1 MAAYIREYTMTPN
14 EALQEI
20 RTRLSEEQAEKATT
34 EFLYELALD
43 AHEYHGG
50 KLMTVPL
57 IDEVDDGWLEV
68 WYTPGVSSVSRA
80 IRDDNKKSF
89 SHTSRG
95 RTVAVVSDST
105 RVLGDGDCT
114 PPGGMGVMEGK
125 AMLMKLLGG
134 FDAIPICLDVDR
146 DADRLVDTV
155 NAIAPSFGAIN
166 LEDISQPQCYI
177 ALKKLRDSCS
187 IPVWHDDAQGT
198 GCVVLAGLL
207 NSLKVV
213 NKRIS
218 DVSIVFFGA
227 GAANSTTARLAI
239 AAGADPGRITM
250 FDEHGSL
257 GPERTDFEGE
267 GWDWHRE
274 LCRITN
280 ARGLSDIR
288 EAAKDA
294 DVFIAASKSG
304 PDVVHP
310 MWIKKMADDAIVF
323 ACANPVPEI
332 FPSDA
337 LNAGAVIVA
346 TGRGD
351 YPNQVNNSL
360 GFPGIL
366 KGVLLTGATAI
377 TDRMAVAAA
386 RAIAD
391 YAVQGIIGAGRI
403 LPSMTDTGL
412 FPHVAAKVAMA
423 AQSEGVAT
431 LYPSE
436 DEVYAAALEDMEN
449 SRKAWAAVAASD
461 AVKNYPGQRVQ
472 DLMEKTVSRYQ

>member
-1 MAAYIREYTMTPN
+1 MTPN
-14 EALQEI
+14 EALAEI
-20 RTRLSEEQAEKATT
+20 RNTLSEDAAEKATT
-34 EFLYELALD
+34 EFLFNLSLD
-43 AHEYHGG
+43 AHQFHGG
-50 KLMTVPL
+50 KMMTIPL
-57 IDEVDDGWLEV
+57 VDEVDDGWLEV

-80 IRDDNKKSF
+80 IRDDNQIAF

-114 PPGGMGVMEGK
+114 PSGGMGVMEGK

-134 FDAIPICLDVDR
+134 FDAVPLCLDINKNMDT
-146 DADRLVDTV
+146 LVSTV
-155 NAIAPSFGAIN
+155 NAVAPTFGAIN
-166 LEDISQPQCYI
+166 LEDISQPECYI
-177 ALKKLRDSCS
+177 ALKKLQETCS

-207 NSLKVV
+207 NSLKIVG
-213 NKRIS
+213 KKLS

-227 GAANSTTARLAI
+227 GAANSTAARLMI
-239 AAGADPGRITM
+239 AAGANAERIVM
-250 FDEHGSL
+250 FDEHGAL

-267 GWDWHRE
+267 GWGWHRE
-274 LCRITN
+274 LCSITN
-280 ARGLSDIR
+280 AAGFTNVR
-288 EAAKDA
+288 EAVKDA

-310 MWIKKMADDAIVF
+310 MWIKKMAENAIVF
-323 ACANPVPEI
+323 ACANPIPEI

-337 LNAGAVIVA
+337 INAGAAIVA

-366 KGVLLTGATAI
+366 KGVLLTGASAI

-391 YAVQGIIGAGRI
+391 YTVQGIIGAGRI
-403 LPSMTDTGL
+403 LPSMIDTGL
-412 FPHVAAKVAMA
+412 FPHVAAKVASA
-423 AQSEGVAT
+423 AQAEGVARY
-431 LYPSE
+431 YPSE
-436 DEVYAAALEDMEN
+436 AEVFAAASEDMEKARN
-449 SRKAWAAVAASD
+449 AWAAVTASG
-461 AVKNYPGQRVQ
+461 AVKQYPGTRVKE
-472 DLMEKTVSRYQ
+472 LMNEVISQYQ

>member
-1 MAAYIREYTMTPN
+1 MTPN
-14 EALQEI
+14 EALYEI
-20 RTRLSEEQAEKATT
+20 RKVLSEENAEKATT
-34 EFLYELALD
+34 EFLYELAMD
-43 AHEYHGG
+43 THEFHGG
-50 KLMTVPL
+50 KMMTIPL
-57 IDEVDDGWLEV
+57 VDEVDNGWLEV
-68 WYTPGVSSVSRA
+68 WYTPGVSSVSRS
-80 IRDDNKKSF
+80 IRDNNQVSF
-89 SHTSRG
+89 SHTARG

-125 AMLMKLLGG
+125 ALLMKLLGG
-134 FDAIPICLDVDR
+134 FDAVPVCVDVNKDV
-146 DADRLVDTV
+146 DRLVDTV
-155 NAIAPSFGAIN
+155 NAISPSFGAIN
-166 LEDISQPQCYI
+166 LEDISQPECYI
-177 ALKKLRDSCS
+177 ALKKLQKSCPV
-187 IPVWHDDAQGT
+187 PVWHDDAQGT

-227 GAANSTTARLAI
+227 GAANSTTARLVI
-239 AAGADPGRITM
+239 AAGADPERITM
-250 FDEHGSL
+250 FDEHGAL
-257 GPERTDFEGE
+257 GQERSDFEGE
-267 GWDWHRE
+267 GWEWHRE

-280 ARGLSDIR
+280 SRGFTDIR
-288 EAAKDA
+288 EAVVDS

-391 YAVQGIIGAGRI
+391 YAVQGIIGPGRI
-403 LPSMTDTGL
+403 LPSMADTGL
-412 FPHVAAKVAMA
+412 FPHVAAKVASA
-423 AQSEGVAT
+423 AQSEGVAKF
-431 LYPSE
+431 YPSE
-436 DEVYAAALEDMEN
+436 AEVFAAANEDMEN
-449 SRKAWAAVAASD
+449 SRKAWAAVTASG
-461 AVKNYPGQRVQ
+461 AVKHYPGQKVKE
-472 DLMEKTVSRYQ
+472 LMERTVSRFQ

>member
-1 MAAYIREYTMTPN
+1 MTPN
-14 EALQEI
+14 EALFEI
-20 RTRLSEEQAEKATT
+20 RSRLTEEQGEKATT
-34 EFLYELALD
+34 EFLFKLSLD
-43 AHEYHGG
+43 AHEFHGG
-50 KLMTVPL
+50 KMMTIPL
-57 IDEVDDGWLEV
+57 VDEVDNGWLEV
-68 WYTPGVSSVSRA
+68 WYTPGVSSVSRT
-80 IRDDNKKSF
+80 IRDDNRSSF

-125 AMLMKLLGG
+125 ALLMKLLGG
-134 FDAIPICLDVDR
+134 LDAVPICLDVNKDI
-146 DADRLVDTV
+146 DRLVDTV

-166 LEDISQPQCYI
+166 LEDIAQPGCYI
-177 ALKKLRDSCS
+177 ALKKLQESCS

-213 NKRIS
+213 NKKIN

-227 GAANSTTARLAI
+227 GAANSTAARLMI

-250 FDEHGSL
+250 FDENGAL
-257 GPERTDFEGE
+257 GPERTDFNGE
-267 GWDWHRE
+267 GWEWHKE

-280 ARGLSDIR
+280 SGGFSDVR
-288 EAAKDA
+288 EAVKDA

-323 ACANPVPEI
+323 ACANPIPEI

-337 LNAGAVIVA
+337 MNAGAAIVA

-366 KGVLLTGATAI
+366 KGVLLTGASAI

-391 YAVQGIIGAGRI
+391 YAVQGIIGPGRI

-412 FPHVAAKVAMA
+412 FPHVAAKVASA
-423 AQSEGVAT
+423 AQAEGVARH
-431 LYPSE
+431 YPSE
-436 DEVYAAALEDMEN
+436 KEVFTAASADMEN
-449 SRKAWAAVAASD
+449 ARKAWAAVTASG
-461 AVKNYPGQRVQ
+461 AVKQYPGTRVKE
-472 DLMEKTVSRYQ
+472 LMEEIISQYQ

>member
-1 MAAYIREYTMTPN
+1 MTPK
-14 EALQEI
+14 EALFEI
-20 RTRLSEEQAEKATT
+20 RNRLSEEQSEKATT
-34 EFLYELALD
+34 EFLFKLSLD
-43 AHEYHGG
+43 AHEFHGG
-50 KLMTVPL
+50 KMMTIPL
-57 IDEVDDGWLEV
+57 VDEVDNGWLEV
-68 WYTPGVSSVSRA
+68 WYTPGVSSVSRT
-80 IRDDNKKSF
+80 IRDDNRSSF

-125 AMLMKLLGG
+125 ALLMKLLGG
-134 FDAIPICLDVDR
+134 FDAIPICLDINKNI
-146 DADRLVDTV
+146 DRLVDTV

-166 LEDISQPQCYI
+166 LEDIAQPGCYI
-177 ALKKLRDSCS
+177 ALKKLQESCS

-207 NSLKVV
+207 NSLKIV
-213 NKRIS
+213 NKKINNI
-218 DVSIVFFGA
+218 SIVFFGA
-227 GAANSTTARLAI
+227 GAANSTAARLMI
-239 AAGADPGRITM
+239 TAGADPGRITM
-250 FDEHGSL
+250 FDENGALGS
-257 GPERTDFEGE
+257 ERTDFNGK
-267 GWDWHRE
+267 GWEWHKK
-274 LCRITN
+274 LCQITN
-280 ARGLSDIR
+280 SQGFSDVR
-288 EAAKDA
+288 EAVKDA

-310 MWIKKMADDAIVF
+310 MWIKKMADDAVVF
-323 ACANPVPEI
+323 ACANPIPEI

-337 LNAGAVIVA
+337 HNAGAAIVA

-366 KGVLLTGATAI
+366 KGVLLTGASII

-391 YAVQGIIGAGRI
+391 YAVRGIIGPGRI

-412 FPHVAAKVAMA
+412 FPHVAAKVASA
-423 AQSEGVAT
+423 AQSEGVARF
-431 LYPSE
+431 YPSE
-436 DEVYAAALEDMEN
+436 AEVFEAASADMEN
-449 SRKAWAAVAASD
+449 ARKAWVAVTTSG
-461 AVKNYPGQRVQ
+461 AVKQYPGARVKE
-472 DLMEKTVSRYQ
+472 LMEEIVSEYQ

>member
-1 MAAYIREYTMTPN
+1 MTPN
-14 EALQEI
+14 EALYEI
-20 RTRLSEEQAEKATT
+20 RTRLTEEQAEKATT
-34 EFLYELALD
+34 EFLFKLSLD
-43 AHEYHGG
+43 AHGFHGG
-50 KLMTVPL
+50 KMKTIPVV
-57 IDEVDDGWLEV
+57 DEVDNGWLEV
-68 WYTPGVSSVSRA
+68 WYTPGVSSISRA
-80 IRDDNKKSF
+80 IRDDRQVSL
-89 SHTSRG
+89 SHTARG

-125 AMLMKLLGG
+125 ALLMNLLGG
-134 FDAIPICLDVDR
+134 IDAVPICLDVNKDMR
-146 DADRLVDTV
+146 KLVDTV

-166 LEDISQPQCYI
+166 LEDISQPECYI
-177 ALKKLRDSCS
+177 ALKNLQETCS

-213 NKRIS
+213 NKKLS

-227 GAANSTTARLAI
+227 GAANSTAARLMI
-239 AAGADPGRITM
+239 AAGADPGRMTL
-250 FDEHGSL
+250 FDEKGVLGSQ
-257 GPERTDFEGE
+257 RTDFDGE
-267 GWDWHRE
+267 GWEWHRE
-274 LCRITN
+274 LCRNTN
-280 ARGLSDIR
+280 SMGFSDVR
-288 EAAKDA
+288 EAVKDA

-323 ACANPVPEI
+323 ACANPIPEI

-337 LNAGAVIVA
+337 HNAGAAIVA

-366 KGVLLTGATAI
+366 KGVLLTGASAV

-391 YAVQGIIGAGRI
+391 YAVQGIIGTGRI

-412 FPHVAAKVAMA
+412 FPHVAAKVASA
-423 AQSEGVAT
+423 AQSEGVARFF
-431 LYPSE
+431 PSE
-436 DEVYAAALEDMEN
+436 AEVFAAASEDMEN
-449 SRKAWAAVAASD
+449 ARKAWAAVTESGAY
-461 AVKNYPGQRVQ
+461 KKYPGTRVKE
-472 DLMEKTVSRYQ
+472 LMEETVSQYQ

>member
-1 MAAYIREYTMTPN
+1 MTPN
-14 EALQEI
+14 EALFEI
-20 RTRLSEEQAEKATT
+20 RSRLTEDQAEKATT
-34 EFLYELALD
+34 EFLFKLSLD
-43 AHEYHGG
+43 AHEFHGG
-50 KLMTVPL
+50 KMKTVP
-57 IDEVDDGWLEV
+57 IVDEVDNGWLEV

-89 SHTSRG
+89 SLSGRG
-95 RTVAVVSDST
+95 RSVAVVTDST

-125 AMLMKLLGG
+125 AMLMNLLGG
-134 FDAIPICLDVDR
+134 FDAVPLCLDVDK
-146 DADRLVDTV
+146 DVNRLVDTV
-155 NAIAPSFGAIN
+155 KAIAPSFGAIN
-166 LEDISQPQCYI
+166 LEDISQPECYI
-177 ALKKLRDSCS
+177 ALNKLQDSCS

-198 GCVVLAGLL
+198 GCVVLAALL
-207 NSLKVV
+207 NSLKIV
-213 NKRIS
+213 NKKLN

-227 GAANSTTARLAI
+227 GAANSTAARLMI
-239 AAGADPGRITM
+239 TAGANPGSIIM
-250 FDEHGSL
+250 FDEHGVLNS
-257 GPERTDFEGE
+257 ERTDFDGE
-267 GWDWHRE
+267 GWLWHKE

-280 ARGLSDIR
+280 AKGFTDIR
-288 EAAKDA
+288 EAVKDA

-323 ACANPVPEI
+323 ACANPIPEI

-337 LNAGAVIVA
+337 FNAGAAIVA

-366 KGVLLTGATAI
+366 KGVLLTGASTI

-391 YAVQGIIGAGRI
+391 YAVQGIIGPARI
-403 LPSMTDTGL
+403 LPAMADTGL
-412 FPHVAAKVAMA
+412 FPYVASKVASA
-423 AQSEGVAT
+423 AQAEGVAEF
-431 LYPSE
+431 YPSE
-436 DEVYAAALEDMEN
+436 AEVFKAASEDMDN
-449 SRKAWAAVAASD
+449 ARKAWAAVTESG
-461 AVKNYPGQRVQ
+461 AVKKYPGTKVKE
-472 DLMEKTVSRYQ
+472 LMEETVSSYQ

>member
-1 MAAYIREYTMTPN
+1 MTPN
-14 EALQEI
+14 EALYEI
-20 RTRLSEEQAEKATT
+20 RSRLTEDQAEKATT
-34 EFLYELALD
+34 EFLFKLSLD
-43 AHEYHGG
+43 AHEFHGG
-50 KLMTVPL
+50 KMMTIPIV
-57 IDEVDDGWLEV
+57 DEVDNGWLEV

-80 IRDDNKKSF
+80 IRDDMQVSM

-125 AMLMKLLGG
+125 ALLMNLLGG
-134 FDAIPICLDVDR
+134 LDAVPICLDVNKDMK
-146 DADRLVDTV
+146 RLVDTV

-166 LEDISQPQCYI
+166 LEDISQPECYI
-177 ALKKLRDSCS
+177 ALKQLQGSCS

-213 NKRIS
+213 NKNLS

-227 GAANSTTARLAI
+227 GAANSTAARLMI
-239 AAGADPGRITM
+239 AAGANPDRMTL
-250 FDEHGSL
+250 FDENGALS
-257 GPERTDFEGE
+257 PERTDFEGE
-267 GWDWHRE
+267 GWEWHHE

-280 ARGLSDIR
+280 KSGFTNVR
-288 EAAKDA
+288 EAVKGA

-337 LNAGAVIVA
+337 HNAGAVIVA

-377 TDRMAVAAA
+377 TDRMAVTAA

-391 YAVQGIIGAGRI
+391 YAVQGIIGPGRI
-403 LPSMTDTGL
+403 LPAMTDTGL
-412 FPHVAAKVAMA
+412 FPYVAAKVAMA
-423 AQSEGVAT
+423 AQAEGVAKF
-431 LYPSE
+431 YPSE
-436 DEVYAAALEDMEN
+436 PEVFAAASTDMEN
-449 SRKAWAAVAASD
+449 ARKAWAAVTASG
-461 AVKNYPGQRVQ
+461 AVKKYPGTRVKE
-472 DLMEKTVSRYQ
+472 LMEETVSLYQ